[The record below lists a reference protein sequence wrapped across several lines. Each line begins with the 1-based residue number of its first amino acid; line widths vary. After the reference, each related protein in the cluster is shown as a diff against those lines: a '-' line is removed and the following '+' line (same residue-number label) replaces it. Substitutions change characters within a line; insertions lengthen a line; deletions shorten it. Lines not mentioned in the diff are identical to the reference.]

1 MNDVREQKKEVFIL
15 ARKDYRELSGNK
27 YSLRA
32 KSYHM
37 IRRVDFISNHLGAL
51 GDLLVTTMI
60 GFILAILT
68 LAGAAGLIVYA
79 IFGEQGHT
87 AVANIIPSLMIAI
100 GGVLVALNVLLTNP
114 SQGLQFS
121 VSMRFLRKKI
131 SSKSISG
138 VTVQYNP
145 FRFAEGIDSKSILE
159 MEVNGKIKYL
169 AMYRVRGT
177 ISPVCFDVE
186 LNELA
191 GLNSRLL
198 HAMERDTVLTTINTV
213 NASKVEKRNLPE
225 NATESMKRK
234 RDINYEVTSQLKYNQ
249 QLSTLVIISTDTLDV
264 MRSRIE
270 SFEII
275 CRQGIVVGRLRLEG
289 EELKSAVQEIYS

>member
-1 MNDVREQKKEVFIL
+1 MFVL
-15 ARKDYRELSGNK
+15 AIKDYRGISGNK

-37 IRRVDFISNHLGAL
+37 IRRVDFISKHLGAL
-51 GDLLVTTMI
+51 GDLLVTTML
-60 GFILAILT
+60 GFILAVLT

-79 IFGEQGHT
+79 EIGEQGHT
-87 AVANIIPSLMIAI
+87 AVANIIPSLMIAV

-114 SQGLQFS
+114 SRGLQFA
-121 VSMRFLRKKI
+121 VSIRFLRKKI
-131 SSKSISG
+131 RSKSSSS

-159 MEVNGKIKYL
+159 MEVNGKIKYI

-177 ISPVCFDVE
+177 ISPVCFDAE

-198 HAMERDTVLTTINTV
+198 LAMERDTVLTTV
-213 NASKVEKRNLPE
+213 NSVNVSKVEKRILPS
-225 NATESMKRK
+225 NATEAMKRK

-249 QLSTLVIISTDTLDV
+249 QLNTLVIISTDTLDV

-270 SFEII
+270 SFEIV
-275 CRQGIVVGRLRLEG
+275 CKQGIVVGFLRLEG
-289 EELKSAVQEIYS
+289 EELKSTVQEIYS

>member
-1 MNDVREQKKEVFIL
+1 M